1 MRFAA
6 GVLVA
11 IAGVVSVFAPP
22 RAVCAQA
29 ALEPGIWRITVTST
43 TNGKPDPKQDLKEC
57 LGEELKA
64 LASYFAPQL
73 EGAKATC
80 KRTRQPEVDRKVGY
94 RMQCSG
100 AGFTVD
106 ALTSITVENSRH
118 FTMSIRMDSRT
129 KRESAIVVA
138 KGEGR
143 RIGACEP
150 AGK

>member
-1 MRFAA
+1 MRFSA
-6 GVLVA
+6 GALVA
-11 IAGVVSVFAPP
+11 IVGLVSVFASSG
-22 RAVCAQA
+22 AADAQP
-29 ALEPGIWRITVTST
+29 ALEPGLWRISVTST
-43 TNGKPDPKQDLKEC
+43 TNGKPDPNQDSKEC
-57 LGEELKA
+57 LGDELKD
-64 LASYFAPQL
+64 LASYFAPEL

-80 KRTRQPEVDRKVGY
+80 KRTRQPAADRKTGY

-106 ALTSITVENSRH
+106 ALTSVTIENSRH
-118 FTMSIRMDSRT
+118 FTMSIRTDSRAPG
-129 KRESAIVVA
+129 ESAIVVV